1 MSYTMVSEHPDR
13 FRAAASIIGTVS
25 GESWRRRDQMKPVP
39 ILQIS
44 GLSDNIVP
52 VDGSMTRL
60 GGWGAHPTRKP
71 SSNFLE
77 S

>member
-1 MSYTMVSEHPDR
+1 
-13 FRAAASIIGTVS
+13 
-25 GESWRRRDQMKPVP
+25 MKPVP

-60 GGWGAHPTRKP
+60 GGWGGTDQKP
-71 SSNFLE
+71 SSNFLRVE
-77 S
+77 SDKERGSGEAIIRATAFVTLTE